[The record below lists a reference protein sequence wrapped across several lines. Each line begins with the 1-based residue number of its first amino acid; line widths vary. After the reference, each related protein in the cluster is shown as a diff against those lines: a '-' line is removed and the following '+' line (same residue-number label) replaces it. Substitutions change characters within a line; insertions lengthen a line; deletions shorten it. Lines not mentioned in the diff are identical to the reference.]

1 MKELAYYDG
10 RTYEA
15 SKCNHWG
22 IGAMLRAGWTFELLV
37 EHGFVEPITMP
48 GRCQN
53 PECVECYG
61 MPPYTQEQVDAMNAE
76 RELELRLEVDAS
88 QASAIINDAIQA
100 AVGVSATTATLINQI
115 IERDAHGK
123 AKYGTTLDRTDLSLT
138 DWLQHQAEEL
148 ADGAGYALAAKREAE
163 RLLEIKRL
171 AGWLV
176 MGLNEHAPRL
186 RHDTLKELNA
196 LLEGEEVQ
204 PPSVSQ
210 RARDI
215 EQAAWALVRADEA
228 VKYGG
233 NPDNVKGALDDL
245 RSTLKR
251 A

>member
-1 MKELAYYDG
+1 MNN
-10 RTYEA
+10 
-15 SKCNHWG
+15 KCSCP
-22 IGAMLRAGWTFELLV
+22 MCKV
-37 EHGFVEPITMP
+37 PPPCTM
-48 GRCQN
+48 
-53 PECVECYG
+53 
-61 MPPYTQEQVDAMNAE
+61 
-76 RELELRLEVDAS
+76 RLEVDAS
-88 QASAIINDAIQA
+88 QASALIDDAIQA

-233 NPDNVKGALDDL
+233 NPDNVKDALDDL

-251 A
+251 KQ